1 MFPEARWKYTELGNA
16 MEAYYATHE
25 WIRLDPAARNKA
37 NINVIESDDRTS
49 WLIEQTLVDPEELN
63 DFQIQFS
70 LSMTEAKENGTV
82 KIIPLELKSIAE

>member
-1 MFPEARWKYTELGNA
+1 MGQTRGRSDNLNVKITLLCLV
-16 MEAYYATHE
+16 

-37 NINVIESDDRTS
+37 NSKITESEDRQT
-49 WLIEQTLVDPEELN
+49 WIIEQTLVDPEELN
-63 DFQIQFS
+63 DFQITFS